1 MPGGNPGGQ
10 SGGNELTRFEIGSP
24 VSREDVGLCRH
35 PPSFPVWHR
44 ELGLPPFLLPPV
56 RFLSVSRT
64 SFLAAT
70 TLLAILLIGCA
81 PAKPHETVLKFSGSA
96 LGAEGTLVAK
106 QLKQF
111 MVLNPDIH
119 VELQRTPDDASQRH
133 QLYVQWLNARVGN
146 PDILQL
152 DVVWTPEF
160 AAAGWVLPLTR
171 FGPAAKEFFPAT
183 IEANTWAGQL
193 YALPWFAD
201 VGLLYRRTD
210 LVPNE
215 PRTLGELV
223 TDAKTAMAR
232 PGGPRFGIVWQ
243 GARYEGLITGF
254 VEYLG
259 AFGGRILDDSGRVVV
274 NQPEAVRALEFM
286 RDELY
291 VSHIAPLDVL
301 TWHEEEARFAFQN
314 GTAAFMRNWPYAV
327 AAMSDTTQSRV
338 AGKFAV
344 SPMPGSGEGKG
355 HSTATLGGSQLA
367 INAYSEFPEAA
378 YRLIA
383 YLTAPEQMLERAQA
397 VGQYPTRPALY
408 HDARLRSAI
417 AIPLDDARRAIES
430 ATPRPVTP
438 IYTELSDILQ
448 IELHRA
454 LVRQAEP
461 RDALNSAAKSI
472 DALIARTGMQKLMSS
487 TRVTP
492 AAASSDTAGHSE

>member
-1 MPGGNPGGQ
+1 
-10 SGGNELTRFEIGSP
+10 LLFAA
-24 VSREDVGLCRH
+24 VGL
-35 PPSFPVWHR
+35 
-44 ELGLPPFLLPPV
+44 
-56 RFLSVSRT
+56 
-64 SFLAAT
+64 
-70 TLLAILLIGCA
+70 LIACA
-81 PAKPHETVLKFSGSA
+81 RSSNKNETVLTFSGSA

-106 QLKQF
+106 QLKEF
-111 MVLNPDIH
+111 MRLNPGIR

-146 PDILQL
+146 PSILQL

-171 FGPAAKEFFPAT
+171 YGPASSEFFPAT

-210 LVPNE
+210 LVPHE
-215 PRTLGELV
+215 PKTLEEMVGY
-223 TDAKTAMAR
+223 ARTAMSQR
-232 PGGPRFGIVWQ
+232 GGPRYGIVWQ

-259 AFGGRILDDSGRVVV
+259 AFGGRIIDEKGEVVV
-274 NQPEAVRALEFM
+274 NRPEAVRALEFM

-291 VSHIAPLDVL
+291 GSHVAPLDVL

-314 GTAAFMRNWPYAV
+314 GNAVFMRNWPYPV
-327 AAMSDTTQSRV
+327 AAMSDSAQSKV

-344 SPMPGSGEGKG
+344 SPIPKSGAAPNG
-355 HSTATLGGSQLA
+355 HSTAALGGAQLA
-367 INAYSEFPEAA
+367 INAYSESPDAA
-378 YRLIA
+378 YKLIA

-408 HDARLRSAI
+408 DDPRLRSAI

-438 IYTELSDILQ
+438 IYTELSEILQ

-461 RDALNSAAKSI
+461 GDALNSAAARI
-472 DALIARTGMQKLMSS
+472 NALIERTGMRKLMSGGS
-487 TRVTP
+487 GAGPGPAPATR
-492 AAASSDTAGHSE
+492 SNGGGHTE

>member
-1 MPGGNPGGQ
+1 M
-10 SGGNELTRFEIGSP
+10 LF
-24 VSREDVGLCRH
+24 VAACA
-35 PPSFPVWHR
+35 
-44 ELGLPPFLLPPV
+44 
-56 RFLSVSRT
+56 RT
-64 SFLAAT
+64 S
-70 TLLAILLIGCA
+70 G
-81 PAKPHETVLKFSGSA
+81 KHETVLTFSGSA

-106 QLKQF
+106 QLRRF
-111 MVLNPDIH
+111 MRLNPGIR

-146 PDILQL
+146 PSILQL

-160 AAAGWVLPLTR
+160 AAAGWVLPLDR
-171 FGPAAKEFFPAT
+171 YGPVKSEFFPAT
-183 IEANTWAGQL
+183 IAANTWAGKL

-210 LVPNE
+210 LVARE
-215 PRTLGELV
+215 PRTLEEMVG
-223 TDAKTAMAR
+223 DARSAMSR
-232 PGGPRFGIVWQ
+232 RGGPRYGIVSQ

-259 AFGGRILDDSGRVVV
+259 AFGGRIIDDRGEVVV
-274 NQPEAVRALEFM
+274 NRPEAVRALEFM

-291 VSHIAPLDVL
+291 RSHVAPLDVL

-314 GTAAFMRNWPYAV
+314 GNAVFMRNWPYPV
-327 AAMSDTTQSRV
+327 AAMSDTAQSKV

-344 SPMPGSGEGKG
+344 SPMPASGTAPAG
-355 HSTATLGGSQLA
+355 HSTAALGGAQLA
-367 INAYSEFPEAA
+367 INAYTEFPDAA
-378 YRLIA
+378 YKLIA

-408 HDARLRSAI
+408 DDARLKGALS
-417 AIPLDDARRAIES
+417 IPLENARRAIES

-438 IYTELSDILQ
+438 IYTELSEILQ

-461 RDALNSAAKSI
+461 REALDAAAAKI
-472 DALIARTGMQKLMSS
+472 NALIERTGMRKLM
-487 TRVTP
+487 
-492 AAASSDTAGHSE
+492 AGASRS